1 MNRSARPDARGR
13 RARALAL
20 AFALTSAWPCV
31 ARAAEPVKAA
41 KPSPAAE
48 PVSAYGPRNA
58 VSVSFFSL
66 FGPGLTLEYERFAL
80 PPRLS
85 VVSALGFR
93 KTGGEDFSTFT
104 LTTSLEARF
113 WLYGRGPFSRLGD
126 RAMVGPFLAFR
137 EDVAWTSV
145 HDEVA
150 DRRAGGAIEIA
161 ETLSAGYRFTIWR
174 VELTLSQGVTLT
186 TQLDPRSRLAPT
198 TFVAAKLA
206 GTFGVLF

>member
-1 MNRSARPDARGR
+1 MNRSARPEARR

-20 AFALTSAWPCV
+20 ACALASARASA
-31 ARAAEPVKAA
+31 ARAAEPTRAT
-41 KPSPAAE
+41 E

-58 VSVSFFSL
+58 VFVSFFSL

-85 VVSALGFR
+85 VVSAIGFR
-93 KTGGEDFSTFT
+93 KTGGDDFSTFT
-104 LTTSLEARF
+104 LTTSLEGRF
-113 WLYGRGPFSRLGD
+113 WLYGRAPFSRLGD

-161 ETLSAGYRFTIWR
+161 ETLSAGYRVTIWR

-206 GTFGVLF
+206 GTFGALF